1 MQAHLPASPRRRR
14 AEYETGAASTFAA
27 AAEYHSP
34 SMHTEITI
42 RPLATQADFAAC
54 VALQRDTWGREFNDA
69 VPGSILLVSQRLG
82 GVAAGAFDA
91 DGRLVGFVFGIT
103 GVENGSVVH
112 WSDMLAVRPEA
123 QNLGVGRRLKEFQRQ
138 AVARV
143 GGRVIYW
150 TYDPL
155 VARNAHLNFNV
166 FGVRAVE
173 YARDMYGH
181 ETGSDLHRG
190 IGTDR
195 LVVAWAVDSAELA
208 QRKRETS
215 AARDAHEYRIAP
227 VIGDADHP
235 DHRWDSSIGTSQH
248 LRLAVPLDVS
258 IFQSN
263 DPARAANWRASTRA
277 AFESALGARYRVDG
291 FNVDAEQ
298 DRGFYLLAK

>member
-1 MQAHLPASPRRRR
+1 M
-14 AEYETGAASTFAA
+14 TND
-27 AAEYHSP
+27 
-34 SMHTEITI
+34 INI
-42 RPLATQADFAAC
+42 RPLTTQADFAAC
-54 VALQRDTWGREFNDA
+54 VALQRETWGREFNDT

-112 WSDMLAVRPEA
+112 WSDMLAVRPET
-123 QNLGVGRRLKEFQRQ
+123 QNLGVGRRLKEFQRE
-138 AVARV
+138 AVARA

-173 YARDMYGH
+173 YARDMYGQ
-181 ETGSDLHRG
+181 ETGSDLHRA

-195 LVVAWAVDSAELA
+195 LVVAWAVDDGELA
-208 QRKRETS
+208 RRKKETS
-215 AARDAHEYRIAP
+215 AARDAHEYKSAP
-227 VIGDADHP
+227 VIGDADRP
-235 DHRWDSSIGTSQH
+235 DHRWDRSIGTSSH
-248 LRLAVPLDVS
+248 VRIAVPLDVS
-258 IFQSN
+258 IVQSN
-263 DPARAANWRASTRA
+263 EPARAASWRDSTRA
-277 AFESALGARYRVDG
+277 AFETALAAGYRIDG
-291 FNVDAEQ
+291 FDVDAEQ

>member
-1 MQAHLPASPRRRR
+1 MQND
-14 AEYETGAASTFAA
+14 
-27 AAEYHSP
+27 
-34 SMHTEITI
+34 ITI
-42 RPLATQADFAAC
+42 RPLASQEDFAAC
-54 VALQRDTWGREFNDA
+54 VALQRDTWGQGFNDS
-69 VPGSILLVSQRLG
+69 VPGSILLVAQKLG
-82 GVAAGAFDA
+82 GVAAGAFDRT
-91 DGRLVGFVFGIT
+91 GHLVGFVFGIT

-138 AVARV
+138 EVARV

-181 ETGSDLHRG
+181 DTGSDLHRG

-195 LVVAWAVDSAELA
+195 LIVAWAVDDAELA

-215 AARDAHEYRIAP
+215 QARDAHAYRIAP

-235 DHRWDSSIGTSQH
+235 DRRWDSAIGTSQH
-248 LRLAVPLDVS
+248 LRIAVPLDVS
-258 IFQSN
+258 LFQER
-263 DPARAANWRASTRA
+263 DPVRAANWRASTRT
-277 AFESALGARYRVDG
+277 AFESALEEGYRVDG

-298 DRGFYLLAK
+298 DRGFYLLTK